1 MLALIASFLS
11 LLLVAPTAGGWLGV
25 YLSTDVEQAV
35 VSEVI
40 PGTPAAKAGLKSGDV
55 FLAVGEVQTPSRA
68 KFVAVVQKHDVGA
81 RVKIKVRRL
90 KQELVVNV
98 QLGDRPKSSHSG
110 AVEVVAEPAEE
121 VVRQS
126 ARRPMPP
133 PSAPSAEVAP
143 RASELSPNSEKGY
156 LGIAVGQGDGGMRID
171 RVLASGPGDK
181 AGLRSGD
188 VLQSIG
194 DQRIRTLEDLDR
206 ALMTVKLGRKVSVR
220 VVRGDLQESLMVK
233 LGRRSAAD
241 SQSGDVDVARP
252 VDPSKTVRGDE
263 HSDSQELGRPVRE
276 LRQAAPKSLP
286 NGSQHS
292 GLTNKSLGKSSFEQD
307 LRALRKELQDLRRM
321 LAEIRRSKNGGE

>member
-1 MLALIASFLS
+1 MHALFACFLS
-11 LLLVAPTAGGWLGV
+11 LLLVAPTASGWLGV
-25 YLSTDVEQAV
+25 YLSTDAEQAV

-55 FLAVGEVQTPSRA
+55 FLAVGETRTLSRD
-68 KFVAVVQKHDVGA
+68 KFVAAVQKHEVGA
-81 RVKIKVRRL
+81 RVKIKLRRL
-90 KQELVVNV
+90 KQELVVYV
-98 QLGDRPKSSHSG
+98 QLGERPDSSG
-110 AVEVVAEPAEE
+110 AGAVAVVEESAAT

-126 ARRPMPP
+126 ARQPMPL
-133 PSAPSAEVAP
+133 PSTPIAEVAP
-143 RASELSPNSEKGY
+143 QAMESTVDSEKGY

-206 ALMTVKLGRKVSVR
+206 VLKKVSPGRKVSVR
-220 VVRGDLQESLMVK
+220 VVRGDLQESLIVK
-233 LGRRSAAD
+233 FGRQSVDD
-241 SQSGDVDVARP
+241 SQSGVVAVERP
-252 VDPSKTVRGDE
+252 VERAEAVRGAD
-263 HSDSQELGRPVRE
+263 HSNSQGHGRLVRE
-276 LRQAAPKSLP
+276 LRQSAPESVP
-286 NGSQHS
+286 SGSQQA
-292 GLTNKSLGKSSFEQD
+292 GLTNESPEKGSFEQD